1 MQKVIT
7 EETTKLEELKTKT
20 MEERE
25 EFKHKKKQFLIDQ
38 RSIVY
43 TKKKQD
49 QKIKNAQAEKE
60 NAMRILKAKEREL
73 NER

>member
-1 MQKVIT
+1 MQKIIA
-7 EETTKLEELKTKT
+7 EETTQLEELKTKT
-20 MEERE
+20 MEKKN
-25 EFKHKKKQFLIDQ
+25 EFKNQIKQFKIEQ

-43 TKKKQD
+43 AKKKQD

-60 NAMRILKAKEREL
+60 NSMRILKAKEREL